1 MLAGWEACTLEQAD
15 AEGRGL
21 TPEIVDCKGRYPSGY
36 PVVAVLTQVKLRS
49 LLALLLHTT
58 AAPVT

>member
-21 TPEIVDCKGRYPSGY
+21 TTPDCNGRYPSGY